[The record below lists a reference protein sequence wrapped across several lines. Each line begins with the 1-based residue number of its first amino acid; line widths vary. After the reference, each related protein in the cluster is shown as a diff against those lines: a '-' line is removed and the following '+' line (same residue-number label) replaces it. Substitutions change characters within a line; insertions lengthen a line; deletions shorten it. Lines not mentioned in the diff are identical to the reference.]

1 MFNLSLA
8 LLHIS
13 TRIQGT
19 ELSRIRQR
27 SSYQGTL
34 ATEEILRFLV
44 EMILSHGI
52 DTIDTRSHLDT
63 VEIDL
68 HDALLAPHHFDE
80 KGEIH
85 LKSLAGPG
93 TARPEENVLGGLLTD
108 GTGTMHLTATGIIL
122 GSTLNGIEVEAMMLE
137 ESGILARHHRHRHVR
152 GYLIH
157 RNPVMMQ
164 GNTFTISHLLK
175 TADNHQRSN
184 IYRNKTVGYY
194 SKNGGTE
201 KQHHHPSYD
210 ISDLF

>member
-13 TRIQGT
+13 ARIQGA

-34 ATEEILRFLV
+34 ATEEILCFLV
-44 EMILSHGI
+44 EMIFCHGI

-93 TARPEENVLGGLLTD
+93 TARPEEYVLGGLLTD
-108 GTGTMHLTATGIIL
+108 GTGTAVG
-122 GSTLNGIEVEAMMLE
+122 GY
-137 ESGILARHHRHRHVR
+137 R
-152 GYLIH
+152 G
-157 RNPVMMQ
+157 
-164 GNTFTISHLLK
+164 K
-175 TADNHQRSN
+175 
-184 IYRNKTVGYY
+184 
-194 SKNGGTE
+194 
-201 KQHHHPSYD
+201 
-210 ISDLF
+210 